1 MNRERIKRLVERQKA
16 DIKSILES
24 SESGIKRLEQRIAEI
39 KKQYKG
45 NPRTVSIVSADLRKE
60 LKNDKQWLNRYK
72 KKINSIEVED
82 VRLWLLR

>member
-60 LKNDKQWLNRYK
+60 LKNDKQWLNTYK
-72 KKINSIEVED
+72 KKLI
-82 VRLWLLR
+82 RLKWKMSDFGY

>member
-1 MNRERIKRLVERQKA
+1 MNREKIKKIVERQKA

-24 SESGIKRLEQRIAEI
+24 SESGIKRLEQKIAEI

-45 NPRTVSIVSADLRKE
+45 TPRTASIVSADLRKE

-72 KKINSIEVED
+72 KKLI
-82 VRLWLLR
+82 RLKWKMSDFGY